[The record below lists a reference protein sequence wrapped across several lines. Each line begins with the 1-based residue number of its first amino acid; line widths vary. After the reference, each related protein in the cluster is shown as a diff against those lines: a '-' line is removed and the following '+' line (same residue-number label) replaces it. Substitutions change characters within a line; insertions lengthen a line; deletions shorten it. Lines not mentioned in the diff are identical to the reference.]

1 MSGNYYFV
9 IIGHHDNPIYEQEH
23 SSRDSQ
29 SKKDDYRDLCQF
41 VAHASLDMIDEHMW
55 TTNNM
60 YLKVVDKFNDWNVSA
75 FVTAGKQR
83 LVILHDVKN
92 EDSIRQFFQEV
103 YELYIKVAMNPF
115 YEPNTP
121 ITSPQFH
128 QKLKALCR
136 RYLI

>member
-9 IIGHHDNPIYEQEH
+9 IVGHHDNPIYEQEH
-23 SSRDSQ
+23 CSRDGQ

-41 VAHASLDMIDEHMW
+41 VAHASLDMIGEHMW
-55 TTNNM
+55 TTNSM
-60 YLKVVDKFNDWNVSA
+60 YLKIVDKFNDWNVSA

-83 LVILHDVKN
+83 FIILHDIKN

-103 YELYIKVAMNPF
+103 YELYIKTAMNPF

-121 ITSPQFH
+121 IQSQAFH
-128 QKLKALCR
+128 QKVKFLCR